1 MRRVL
6 QVQRIVEDDLASKLS
21 VYDALITPA
30 APTPAYRTN
39 DKLNDPLAMFS
50 GDMMTV
56 NVNLSGLPAIV
67 VRGGQVETEGVQLP
81 VGLQLIGRPF
91 GEEELLNL
99 AHTFE
104 LCTWEKINSEWHFC

>member
-56 NVNLSGLPAIV
+56 NVNLSGLP
-67 VRGGQVETEGVQLP
+67 VRGTRNMARNVV
-81 VGLQLIGRPF
+81 
-91 GEEELLNL
+91 
-99 AHTFE
+99 A
-104 LCTWEKINSEWHFC
+104 